1 MIGDETIDG
10 KKVFEVGFLDFCRIA
25 NRTER
30 RTKFSLD
37 NDALMEHI
45 INTRY
50 SKKYIASFEGI
61 NLDPT
66 SVENSP
72 RQKST
77 DNETNEG

>member
-25 NRTER
+25 NRSER

-37 NDALMEHI
+37 NEALMEHI
-45 INTRY
+45 VNTRY

-61 NLDPT
+61 NLNPN
-66 SVENSP
+66 SVEDGRSN
-72 RQKST
+72 KST
-77 DNETNEG
+77 QN